1 MRSGGDE
8 RDEFFLCFT
17 LLVIVRTE
25 VLTLTDA
32 LPFPHTHTHIHQQE
46 LINYVSVRSK
56 PTNQYKMSGVA
67 IDQKCGR
74 CLMSARKRARRELS
88 MAERVADTRVSAP
101 PGWLHLSS
109 WVLSGE
115 MTHCCVFLFPIL

>member
-8 RDEFFLCFT
+8 RDECFLCFT
-17 LLVIVRTE
+17 LLVIVGTE

-46 LINYVSVRSK
+46 LMNYVSVRSK

-74 CLMSARKRARRELS
+74 CLMSARKRARRIEERAASYRWLS
-88 MAERVADTRVSAP
+88 VLQTRECLLLRVGSTYPV
-101 PGWLHLSS
+101 GFYL
-109 WVLSGE
+109 GK
-115 MTHCCVFLFPIL
+115 